1 MTQMTI
7 PLGGYEYQTNTSLL
21 TAGELGIDTSTENL
35 ITKDPSSGQIVV
47 LGNPSNSTS
56 VPSLVKTYVEDQ
68 MDISALQ
75 TLGTNFIFLNGT
87 SFDSMGIGLTEFE
100 ETDGRVYGLYGRTD
114 GVAQQVYYSAALNNT
129 QAMQYTTVPYV
140 PPFLNGSNWQ
150 AQCVCGQDAEGFV
163 LQLRD
168 TTIGSTAT
176 PRYIYVKHNSSLINM
191 SGHTYVDI
199 SQAVN
204 SYVSSVTA
212 TIGTVPNVIRV
223 GAYFFI
229 GMADWQAGSVWT
241 GGWNDANPTFSNSL
255 IPSTAPTYNPTK
267 FTVTTN
273 GLQGGDITGTQLFP
287 SVMGSNTPG
296 GVTGI
301 WRIYDQ
307 STGAITTPVL
317 YNCPEPVAA
326 GWTTNLAMLLEGEA
340 DASGNV
346 FLAIGTSASPGD
358 AQSKSGFDLFV
369 FSISVQFTAGSAGA
383 YTSAQYN
390 IATSSTAGVDLHYVQ
405 PNGTPFLISTDPG
418 TGQTKPDETQVSSVS
433 VPATCANKLPIA
445 SFFTGQSH
453 WGGRAPVISWYYS
466 GVTGISAS
474 GAAGVVRGV
483 SRPAGASTGSREAA
497 RANKLATIWPM
508 FNVNHRV
515 DFNTQTGT
523 AMNTSL
529 TQPSGKKVLSYNSHM
544 VGKDLILS
552 AAYNPTFELIWS
564 MSQMPANSN
573 ITDTS
578 YSRYGQSVPGFGARV
593 AEYLV
598 NLPNP
603 QTTLDNF
610 CNVWPSGMAD
620 PKSPVSVI
628 FPTLASSG
636 PAIGKMNNAQVRL
649 GAWTL
654 SGGVYQ
660 PPPVV
665 WTYASNIESQV
676 TALYS
681 SAITAAQANYTGF
694 NTGFFVEVAPIINRD
709 GASISQ
715 ALVLV
720 TAKSSDNITLCTA
733 YFLTPCS
740 ITGSVISLTST
751 GSLTPVGSTSVLT
764 SNVVGTA
771 LGDDTLHGTMNVV
784 YGNASTSDWY
794 IGWSNSTS
802 TLVAGDQ
809 LVTSAFIHFNSANA
823 VQAFGADTGS
833 VARAYLSCSVQ
844 HQGIAIMPYRDGST
858 LPEVEIPISRYSTSA
873 TTTQDDM
880 FASFNAAI
888 ANPRNLISGTI
899 TAYNLAEITVMDA
912 INNNFLLQVG
922 SISGRLNHKQ
932 FILPSSFIDMTSYA
946 VGHYYLYLTDTASGA
961 QLQVDATQRPE
972 SNTSMFFGSFDRT
985 STGFANQQSVSEV
998 IRFGTARLVAG
1009 SEGKPMQGSQIRIGA
1024 YSG

>member
-1 MTQMTI
+1 MTQ
-7 PLGGYEYQTNTSLL
+7 YQYQTNTSLL
-21 TAGELGIDTSTENL
+21 LEGELGLNGSNQL
-35 ITKDPSSGQIVV
+35 VTKDGSGNLVV
-47 LGNPSNSTS
+47 LTPDSASTAIAD
-56 VPSLVKTYVEDQ
+56 LVSQYAADQ
-68 MDISALQ
+68 MDLSGVR
-75 TLGTNFIFLNGT
+75 TLGAGFIFLNGT
-87 SFDSMGIGLTEFE
+87 SFDSTGVGVAEFE
-100 ETDGRVYGLYGRTD
+100 EAGGLVYGLYGRTD
-114 GVAQQVYYSAALNNT
+114 GVAQQVYFSAAFDNT
-129 QAMQYTTVPYV
+129 QAMQYTTVPYI

-168 TTIGSTAT
+168 TTPGSTAT
-176 PRYIYVKHNSSLINM
+176 PRYLYVKHNGSMITL

-204 SYVSSVTA
+204 SYVSSVNA

-229 GMADWQAGSVWT
+229 GMADWQSSSTWV
-241 GGWNDANPTFSNSL
+241 GGWNDATPTFSNSL
-255 IPSTAPTYNPTK
+255 IPSSAPAYTPTK

-273 GLQGGDITGTQLFP
+273 GLQGGDITGSQLFP
-287 SVMGSNTPG
+287 SIIGQNTPG

-301 WRIYDQ
+301 WRIYNQ
-307 STGAITTPVL
+307 GTGAITTPVL
-317 YNCPEPVAA
+317 YNCPEPVAS

-340 DASGNV
+340 DSNGNV
-346 FLAIGTSASPGD
+346 FLAIGTSAAPGD
-358 AQSKSGFDLFV
+358 ANSLQGFDLCV

-405 PNGTPFLISTDPG
+405 PNGTPFLMSSNPA
-418 TGQTKPDETQVSSVS
+418 TGQTRPNETQVSTVS

-466 GVTGISAS
+466 GVTSVSAS
-474 GAAGVVRGV
+474 GAAGIVRGV
-483 SRPAGASTGSREAA
+483 ARPSGSANGSREAA
-497 RANKLATIWPM
+497 RANKLAMIWPM
-508 FNVNHRV
+508 FNVNQRV
-515 DFNTQTGT
+515 DFNPQTGMS
-523 AMNTSL
+523 MNTSF
-529 TQPSGKKVLSYNSHM
+529 TQPSGKKILNYNSHM
-544 VGKDLILS
+544 VGQDLILS
-552 AAYNPTFELIWS
+552 AAYNPAFELIWS

-573 ITDTS
+573 ITDAS
-578 YSRYGQSVPGFGARV
+578 YSRYGSVVPGFGTRV

-603 QTTLDNF
+603 QTTLSNF
-610 CNVWPSGMAD
+610 CNVWPSGMAN
-620 PKSPVSVI
+620 PKAPVSVI
-628 FPTLASSG
+628 FPALASSG

-649 GAWTL
+649 GSWSL

-665 WTYASNIESQV
+665 WTYASNMESQV

-681 SAITAAQANYTGF
+681 SAIAAAQANYSGF
-694 NTGFFVEVAPIINRD
+694 NTGFFVEAAPIINRD

-720 TAKSSDNITLCTA
+720 TAKSSNNTTLCTG

-740 ITGSVISLTST
+740 VTGSVINLTNT
-751 GSLTPVGSTSVLT
+751 ASLTPIGSTQVAT

-802 TLVAGDQ
+802 ALVAGDQ
-809 LVTSAFIHFNSANA
+809 LVTSAFMHFNNANA
-823 VQAFGADTGS
+823 IQAFGADTGS
-833 VARAYLSCSVQ
+833 VGRAYLSCSVQ

-880 FASFNAAI
+880 FASFNSAI
-888 ANPRNLISGTI
+888 ANPRNLISGTSNSFNI
-899 TAYNLAEITVMDA
+899 AELMVMDA
-912 INNNFLLQVG
+912 ISNNFLLQIG
-922 SISGRLNHKQ
+922 SMSGRLNHKQ
-932 FILPSSFIDMTSYA
+932 FVLPSSFIDMTSYA
-946 VGHYYLYLTDTASGA
+946 VGTYYLYLTDNGSAVE
-961 QLQVDATQRPE
+961 LQVDSAQRPE
-972 SNTSMFFGSFDRT
+972 SSTSMYFGRFDRT
-985 STGFANQQSVSEV
+985 STGFANQTSVSEV
-998 IRFGTARLVAG
+998 IRFGTARLVDG
-1009 SEGKPMQGSQIRIGA
+1009 SSGQPMQGSQIRIGP
-1024 YSG
+1024 YVG